1 MESTNCTSVKPK
13 LMLPQTHTTAMP
25 DTVMAMVMD
34 THTHTVMAVTTD
46 TEPTDMADMADT
58 DTVMAVN

>member
-25 DTVMAMVMD
+25 DTVMVMVMD
-34 THTHTVMAVTTD
+34 THTDTVMAVTTD
-46 TEPTDMADMADT
+46 TPEPTDTLMADT